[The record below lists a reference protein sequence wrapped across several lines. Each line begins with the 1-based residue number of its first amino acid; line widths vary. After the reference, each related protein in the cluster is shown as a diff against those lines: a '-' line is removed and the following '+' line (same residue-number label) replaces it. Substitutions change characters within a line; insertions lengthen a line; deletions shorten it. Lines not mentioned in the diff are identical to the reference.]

1 MGLRFTTT
9 KKRGKRIKLISKYVN
24 ITSHPSHSGSALIS
38 PRLNIRS
45 FLCVGRGGAAAPNRL
60 LGEGC
65 LSGASSLA
73 ILFGAEAEG
82 PPWGRARA
90 EMVLVPFA
98 ETKGT
103 RLQGRNPASNNS
115 WNSLRLRV
123 GQCGHSAVFIFAGG
137 DEFVFL

>member
-1 MGLRFTTT
+1 MYLRAFE
-9 KKRGKRIKLISKYVN
+9 
-24 ITSHPSHSGSALIS
+24 
-38 PRLNIRS
+38 
-45 FLCVGRGGAAAPNRL
+45 CGGAAAQNRL

-65 LSGASSLA
+65 LSGASFLA

-115 WNSLRLRV
+115 WNNLKLRA
-123 GQCGHSAVFIFAGG
+123 GQCGHAAVFVFAGG
-137 DEFVFL
+137 DELVFLLFF